1 MPSTEPSGAS
11 HSLLR
16 VRLALLDDHPLVRE
30 GLRARLS
37 MVPYIDVVAEA
48 SCANEALEVLQ
59 VFNPD
64 LLLMDISMPGMN
76 GLELAVLIRDQHPGV
91 RVLILSMFNNREY
104 VLSAMRAGA
113 RAYILKDAPVTE
125 IIAAIDAVCAGGT
138 YYSSAV
144 AELTVGG
151 RPSAP
156 QLTQREHEI
165 LVLLAHGSTN
175 KAAALKLGI
184 SVRTVESHR
193 LSLRRKLGVDSA
205 SELLKVAVSFGWT
218 KL

>member
-1 MPSTEPSGAS
+1 MLTAGPESR
-11 HSLLR
+11 R
-16 VRLALLDDHPLVRE
+16 VRLALVDDHPLVRE

-37 MVPYIDVVAEA
+37 LVPYLDVVAEA
-48 SCANEALEVLQ
+48 TCANEALEVINA
-59 VFNPD
+59 FKPD

-76 GLELAVLIRDQHPGV
+76 GLELASIIRDRHPDLKMLV
-91 RVLILSMFNNREY
+91 LSMFNNREY
-104 VLSAMRAGA
+104 VHSAIRAGA
-113 RAYILKDAPVTE
+113 RAYVLKDAPVAE

-144 AELTVGG
+144 ADMALGG
-151 RPSAP
+151 QSHEP
-156 QLTQREHEI
+156 QLTNREHEI

-175 KAAALKLGI
+175 KAVARKLDI

-205 SELLKVAVSFGWT
+205 SELLKVAVSYGWT
-218 KL
+218 KI